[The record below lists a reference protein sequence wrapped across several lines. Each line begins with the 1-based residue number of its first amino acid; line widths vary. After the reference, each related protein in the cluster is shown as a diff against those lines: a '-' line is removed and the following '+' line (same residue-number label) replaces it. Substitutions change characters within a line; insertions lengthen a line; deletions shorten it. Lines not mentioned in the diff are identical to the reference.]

1 MLGEG
6 PPGAPLAG
14 GPFGGGLVPPPPPRY
29 TVTARLWGRRLKD
42 YFDVIGMILFSIDV
56 VMAPFGLAWES
67 ARASRT

>member
-1 MLGEG
+1 MPGALGALYREGLGEH
-6 PPGAPLAG
+6 L
-14 GPFGGGLVPPPPPRY
+14 LRD
-29 TVTARLWGRRLKD
+29 RRLKD